1 MINAV
6 LVKEVA
12 VLVRDVSIGGCL
24 LRSRIPLPV
33 GAVGTLAVH
42 IQGELRVEWF
52 RIARA
57 DEGDRRGEARGLGA
71 EFLPLRVPG
80 PTSVRGALA
89 RVDPLRRGR
98 GMPGPA
104 GRSSGDPGKSPGVR
118 GRTGGTPPLAA
129 TPAAQDSAHLSRSV
143 VEFARLAPRVDDGSA
158 VAQLGGTDAPVTR
171 ESGKG
176 EVHMK
181 SLFAR
186 LVRDD
191 QGQDLIEY
199 VLIGTLVSIA
209 VIAGA
214 GALGTN
220 LNTWYQNMATWV
232 NTQATTGPL
241 AP

>member
-1 MINAV
+1 
-6 LVKEVA
+6 
-12 VLVRDVSIGGCL
+12 
-24 LRSRIPLPV
+24 
-33 GAVGTLAVH
+33 
-42 IQGELRVEWF
+42 
-52 RIARA
+52 
-57 DEGDRRGEARGLGA
+57 
-71 EFLPLRVPG
+71 
-80 PTSVRGALA
+80 
-89 RVDPLRRGR
+89 
-98 GMPGPA
+98 
-104 GRSSGDPGKSPGVR
+104 
-118 GRTGGTPPLAA
+118 
-129 TPAAQDSAHLSRSV
+129 
-143 VEFARLAPRVDDGSA
+143 
-158 VAQLGGTDAPVTR
+158 
-171 ESGKG
+171 
-176 EVHMK
+176 MK